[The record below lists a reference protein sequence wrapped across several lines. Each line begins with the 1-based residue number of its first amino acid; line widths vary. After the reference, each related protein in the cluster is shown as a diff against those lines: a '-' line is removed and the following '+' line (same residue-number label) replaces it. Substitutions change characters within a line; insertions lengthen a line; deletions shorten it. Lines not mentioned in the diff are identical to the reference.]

1 MNAQVAFGFSVDQFL
16 NPFTSKARKKL
27 SRGYS
32 LVENSRG
39 GEGLMFPCANGKSE
53 GVEGSYLRFPPWWGS
68 GYFLEIHIL
77 SNYLQLPQDPEKT
90 AHIRCG
96 RFGFCFSLVED
107 SASLLCQSKPH
118 NYFQQSF
125 ENCSTNVAELS

>member
-68 GYFLEIHIL
+68 GYFLEIHIKKGKPFEPGTNCKVENKQTQSVSLFHTLTL
-77 SNYLQLPQDPEKT
+77 SIHKK
-90 AHIRCG
+90 
-96 RFGFCFSLVED
+96 
-107 SASLLCQSKPH
+107 LLI
-118 NYFQQSF
+118 
-125 ENCSTNVAELS
+125 